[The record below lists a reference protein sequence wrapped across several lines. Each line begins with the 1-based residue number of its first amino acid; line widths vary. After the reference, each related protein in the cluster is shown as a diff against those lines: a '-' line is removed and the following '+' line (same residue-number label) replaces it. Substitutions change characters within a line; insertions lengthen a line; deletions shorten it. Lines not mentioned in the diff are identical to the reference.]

1 MEVTLLRATD
11 DMVGIISFAAGV
23 CYGKEDSSLR
33 RLDSCY
39 KAGHASILEHA
50 SVSFLV
56 KGISRSC
63 SHQLVR
69 HRMASYCQESQ
80 RYCKYDMRGHDWY
93 VTPPEVQGNTFALAE
108 YKYMMEHAAKAYRMM
123 LSYGIKPEDA
133 RFVLPESTKTAI
145 VVTMNMHSLFHFFD
159 LRLGKRAQWEVR
171 ELAENMKSIMD
182 NIEPDLMAVYEKYYE
197 GTRID

>member
-80 RYCKYDMRGHDWY
+80 RYCKYDMRGHGWY

-159 LRLGKRAQWEVR
+159 LRLGQHAQWEIR
-171 ELAENMKSIMD
+171 ELAVKMFDIFKKEEPFLAELYKSNRD
-182 NIEPDLMAVYEKYYE
+182 K
-197 GTRID
+197 TRID